1 MNDGRPG
8 VMFYFDKTD
17 ALEKLPHDKVG
28 VLFLAAMRYAKT
40 SEEPKFD
47 DALLNFAWALIRPS
61 IDRDAEKY
69 EDKRLRGEWLTYCRK
84 CKQDS
89 THPLDFETYR
99 QQCVNG
105 TLRAETSTQPT
116 TTTTPATSTT
126 TATDTATNIDR
137 GKTRQNF
144 TPPTL
149 EEVQAYKAETQSP
162 VDPQDFIDFYAAKG
176 WNVGKTKMKDWRA
189 AFRRAASWDRYRRK
203 SGSFDITNPA
213 SYEGGTSL

>member
-1 MNDGRPG
+1 MPR
-8 VMFYFDKTD
+8 
-17 ALEKLPHDKVG
+17 DKVG

-40 SEEPKFD
+40 NDEPEFD
-47 DALLNFAWALIRPS
+47 DELLNFAWALIRPS

-84 CKQDS
+84 CKQDG
-89 THPLDFETYR
+89 TQPLDFETYR

-105 TLRAETSTQPT
+105 TLRADTSTQPT
-116 TTTTPATSTT
+116 TSTTPSTTTTPAT
-126 TATDTATNIDR
+126 NIDK
-137 GKTRQNF
+137 GKTRQIF

-149 EEVQAYKAETQSP
+149 EEVRAYKAETGSP

-189 AFRRAASWDRYRRK
+189 AFRRAASWDKYSRK
-203 SGSFDITNPA
+203 AGGFDITDPKA
-213 SYEGGTSL
+213 YEGGISL